1 MIEKIIE
8 FSIRNRFLV
17 VAATLAMIAWGVYSV
32 VNTPID
38 AIPDLSENQVIVFT
52 DWMGR
57 SPREIED
64 QITYPLS
71 VNLQGL
77 AGVKSIR
84 ASSEFNFSMIN
95 IIFDDKVDFYF
106 ARERV
111 SERLA
116 LASTFLPQG
125 VVPYLAP
132 DATALGQIFWYT
144 VEGGGQDLGSL
155 RDIQDWNVRY
165 QLNSVPGVA
174 QVASVGGYP
183 IEYQIDV
190 DPIKLRAYGITLG
203 ELYSAVERSNSAV
216 GGRVIHKGNA
226 EYLVRGVGWITSK
239 RDIEQ
244 IVIKTQAATGT
255 PITVANLATV
265 ALGTQFRRSV
275 LEKNGNEAVGGVVMM
290 RYGENPLDVTK
301 RIKQKI
307 VEIQPGLPDGVRIVP
322 FYDRTRLIHGAIHT
336 LAEVL
341 THEMIIAS
349 LAVLLILMHF
359 RSALVICL
367 TLPLSVLVSFILM
380 RTFGIASNIMSLSG
394 IAISIGILVDQAV
407 VMVENATHHLTDH
420 FGGRRVTGDIRELV
434 IPACRT
440 VGRPIFFSVM
450 IILISFMPVFA
461 LTGQEGKTFH
471 PLAFTKSFA
480 MIGVAILSI
489 TLVPALIPTFIRG
502 RLRREEESWLVRT
515 LVDIYKPVLNWAMPH
530 RNVVLWLFAVLLIL
544 GAGLFPLNALSGF
557 SWKATYLFV
566 LAVVTIATVWFIDGR
581 KWQMLSFASLAILGL
596 IASDFRRIGEEYMPP
611 LDEGSIL
618 DMPISV
624 PRMSVTEAADD
635 LKARDA
641 MLRQFP
647 EVEQVV
653 GKAGRA
659 ETPTDPAPLDM
670 IETVVNLRAKEFWP
684 KRHLRYPDAIA
695 QTGIVLTALEDRKL
709 IQAPANPADRQD
721 LINDAAMAATGR
733 LDTALRG
740 FILDRYA
747 EFETRLEL
755 QLTRE
760 FITQLVNTWRS
771 SDKLL
776 QPVDDAQID
785 RLAHRLSATAGPWL
799 AAGAAQE
806 DVNRLIGQVAAAL
819 DQAKVVDLRDPKLL
833 DLPRGSIGTAWSFVL
848 EQLGVEPWT
857 LFTSMQQ
864 FIQQRREAAWSE
876 MAGKL
881 DYEIFDQAIGAFDW
895 YCIQELRKSASE
907 RAAAAHPASVAA
919 TPTRSA
925 SEHGEKPADPQS
937 SELQTLRADL
947 DKRFGRGL
955 LLWQTSKEELVKEMD
970 STIQMPGWS
979 NIFTQPIINR
989 IDMLATGVRT
999 MIGIKVFGNDLD
1011 QIQKVSQE
1019 VADVVRTVPG
1029 ALSPVADQI
1038 VGKGYLEIT
1047 IDRER
1052 AARYGVNVGDV
1063 QDVIEVALGGKPI
1076 TTTVEGRVRHSVR
1089 IRYARDAR
1097 ADEEQIKNLLVNAA
1111 GAGGGI
1117 AGNSSSGMGGAMNG
1131 GTGKTGPPARPLQIP
1146 LASVADVRIVEG
1158 PSEIKSE
1165 NGMLRAY
1172 VQLNVNTPDLVGFVE
1187 QAKRLVEQK
1196 VKPPIG
1202 MHLEWSGQFESK
1214 IRADRTMRWIMPLV
1228 LILIFVIL
1236 YLTYNDFMD
1245 AVLMMMAV
1253 PEALV
1258 GGVFFLWLTGHSYSV
1273 AVQVGFIAC
1282 FGMATETGII
1292 MLVYLREA
1300 IERRGGLENIKSL
1313 EELKQAVVDG
1323 AVHRLRPKLLT
1334 EGVAIVALAPML
1346 WASGV
1351 GHEVLSAMA
1360 APVLGGLLVSD
1371 EVVDLFLPVRFYW
1384 VRRYRWLKLHGTDIN
1399 PKR

>member
-1 MIEKIIE
+1 MIERIIE
-8 FSIRNRFLV
+8 FSIRNRFIV
-17 VAATLAMIAWGVYSV
+17 IAATLAMIAAGIYSV

-77 AGVKSIR
+77 AGVKAVR

-144 VEGGGQDLGSL
+144 VEGGGQDLGAL

-244 IVIKTQAATGT
+244 IVIKTEATTGT

-307 VEIQPGLPDGVRIVP
+307 VEIQPGLPEGVRIVP

-394 IAISIGILVDQAV
+394 IAISIGILVDQAI

-420 FGGRRVTGDIRELV
+420 FGDRRVSGDIRELV

-489 TLVPALIPTFIRG
+489 TLVPALIPSFIRG

-515 LVDIYKPVLNWAMPH
+515 LIDIYKPVLNWAMPH

-544 GAGLFPLNALSGF
+544 GAGLFPLNALLGIP
-557 SWKATYLFV
+557 WATAYLIVFALVTV
-566 LAVVTIATVWFIDGR
+566 LTVAFIDGR
-581 KWQMLSFASLAILGL
+581 RWQLLSFASLAILGL

-624 PRMSVTEAADD
+624 PRVSVTEAADD

-641 MLRQFP
+641 MLRKFP

-653 GKAGRA
+653 GKSGRA
-659 ETPTDPAPLDM
+659 ETPTDPSPLDM
-670 IETVVNLRAKEFWP
+670 IETVVNLRPKEFWP

-695 QTGIVLTALEDRKL
+695 QTGVVLTTLEDRKL
-709 IQAPANPADRQD
+709 ISAPAKSADRQD

-733 LDTALRG
+733 LDTALRRL
-740 FILDRYA
+740 ILDRYA
-747 EFETRLEL
+747 EFERRLEF

-760 FITQLVNTWRS
+760 FIAQLVDTWRTS
-771 SDKLL
+771 GQLL

-785 RLAHRLSATAGPWL
+785 RLAHRLSANAGPWL
-799 AAGAAQE
+799 VAGAAQE
-806 DVNRLIGQVAAAL
+806 DVNQLMRQVADSL
-819 DQAKVVDLRDPKLL
+819 DQEKIIDLRKPKLM
-833 DLPRGSIGTAWSFVL
+833 DLPRGAIGTAWAAVA
-848 EQLGVEPWT
+848 EQLGVEPQT
-857 LFTSMQQ
+857 LFTAMQQ
-864 FIQQRREAAWSE
+864 FIQQRRDQAWGE
-876 MAGKL
+876 MARKL
-881 DYEIFDQAIGAFDW
+881 NYEVFDQAVGAFDW
-895 YCIQELRKSASE
+895 YCIEELRKSAAG
-907 RAAAAHPASVAA
+907 RAADGH
-919 TPTRSA
+919 SA
-925 SEHGEKPADPQS
+925 SDTTNKGVATQTGNETAQTD
-937 SELQTLRADL
+937 ELQSLRADL

-955 LLWQTSKEELVKEMD
+955 LLWQSSKEELVKEMD
-970 STIQMPGWS
+970 STIQVPGWS

-999 MIGIKVFGNDLD
+999 MIGVKVFGTDLT
-1011 QIQKVSQE
+1011 QIQAVSQQ
-1019 VADVVRTVPG
+1019 VADVLKMVPG

-1038 VGKGYLEIT
+1038 IGKGYLEIT

-1076 TTTVEGRVRHSVR
+1076 TATVEGRERHPVR

-1097 ADEEQIKNLLVNAA
+1097 ADEEQIKNLLINAA
-1111 GAGGGI
+1111 ATSGGV
-1117 AGNSSSGMGGAMNG
+1117 AGNSSSGMGGAMGSTAKSG
-1131 GTGKTGPPARPLQIP
+1131 GPAARPLQVP

-1187 QAKRLVEQK
+1187 QARREVEQK
-1196 VKPPIG
+1196 VKLPIG
-1202 MHLEWSGQFESK
+1202 MHLEWSGQFEHK

-1292 MLVYLREA
+1292 MLVYLRES

-1313 EELKQAVVDG
+1313 EELKQAVVEG

-1384 VRRYRWLKLHGTDIN
+1384 VRRYRWLKLHGADIN